1 MRIDNSFAVGQPPE
15 RLWATLLDVETIVS
29 CMPGA
34 ELTEVVDDRT
44 WKGTL
49 HAAFGPVSMSFAGTV
64 SMQERDDDAKRVVLR
79 AKGRERKGKGAGDA
93 TVTAWLE
100 PGDAET
106 TVMMQAD
113 VTLSGAAAQLS
124 RGLLPEISRKLTQQF
139 ADCLRDTMASAAE
152 SAGAEAPPTP
162 AAPVGGIALAAS
174 AVWSSI
180 VGFFRRLFGGR
191 GSASE

>member
-1 MRIDNSFAVGQPPE
+1 MRIDNSFTVGQPPE
-15 RLWATLLDVETIVS
+15 LLWATLLDVESIVP

-34 ELTEVVDDRT
+34 ELTQVVDDRT

-64 SMQERDDDAKRVVLR
+64 SMQERDDDAKRVVLK

-100 PGDAET
+100 PGDVET

-113 VTLSGAAAQLS
+113 ITLSGAAAQLS

-139 ADCLRDTMASAAE
+139 ADCLRDTMASAAAPE
-152 SAGAEAPPTP
+152 AAPAEAPPP

-174 AVWSSI
+174 AMWSSI
-180 VGFFRRLFGGR
+180 VGFFRRLFGGGEPVR
-191 GSASE
+191 

>member
-1 MRIDNSFAVGQPPE
+1 MRIDNSFTVGQPPE
-15 RLWATLLDVETIVS
+15 RLWATLLDVEMIAS
-29 CMPGA
+29 CVPGA

-49 HAAFGPVSMSFAGTV
+49 HAAFGPISMSFAGTV
-64 SMQERDDDAKRVVLR
+64 SMQERDDEAKRVVLK

-100 PGDAET
+100 PRDAET

-139 ADCLRDTMASAAE
+139 ADCLRDTMAAPEAAP
-152 SAGAEAPPTP
+152 AEASMP
-162 AAPVGGIALAAS
+162 AAPVGGIALAAA

-191 GSASE
+191 GSASG

>member
-1 MRIDNSFAVGQPPE
+1 MRIDNSFTVGQSPE

-34 ELTEVVDDRT
+34 ELTEIVDDRT
-44 WKGTL
+44 WEGTL

-113 VTLSGAAAQLS
+113 ITLSGAAAQLS

-139 ADCLRDTMASAAE
+139 ADCLHDTMASAGE
-152 SAGAEAPPTP
+152 PEVAEASPKG
-162 AAPVGGIALAAS
+162 AAPVGGIALATS

-180 VGFFRRLFGGR
+180 AGFFRRLFGGR
-191 GSASE
+191 GSASG